1 MSVAGAESGI
11 RTAEAELDSQY
22 GLLKRECVG
31 IYNRHRAVVCFSQWA
46 DTTILSAALTFFYSF
61 SPKYCLLSLLSEH
74 TFYLSLLLFFSE
86 FRNLAAFR

>member
-22 GLLKRECVG
+22 VLLKGSCVG
-31 IYNRHRAVVCFSQWA
+31 TYKKYRAVVCFSQWV
-46 DTTILSAALTFFYSF
+46 DTSILSAALTFFYSF

-74 TFYLSLLLFFSE
+74 TFYLSLLLFFSKI
-86 FRNLAAFR
+86 RNLAAFR

>member
-22 GLLKRECVG
+22 GLLKGKCIG

-74 TFYLSLLLFFSE
+74 TFYLSLLHFF
-86 FRNLAAFR
+86 